1 MFLIFF
7 VIPYILGV
15 TIKNDVVESITSSI
29 FISGFFIVP
38 ILIYIVS
45 ASASKLEN
53 IQNYR
58 RTSKGKN
65 LLHKSLGLKKF
76 LQDFSN
82 IEKVKLEEL
91 KLREFY
97 LIYSIVFDF
106 NNDENKRIKLLKT
119 NSIRWKM
126 YKKTHKLNTL
136 MSFFLLKDSV
146 YRYTCRI

>member
-119 NSIRWKM
+119 NSIR
-126 YKKTHKLNTL
+126 
-136 MSFFLLKDSV
+136 
-146 YRYTCRI
+146 